1 LEIKR
6 IEAGAEA
13 TLGATKRRALIAKP
27 AISIHSTQF
36 CQNVYGKPDA
46 LLLG

>member
-1 LEIKR
+1 M
-6 IEAGAEA
+6 EAGAEA
-13 TLGATKRRALIAKP
+13 TLEATKRRALIAKH

-36 CQNVYGKPDA
+36 CQNVYGKPGA